1 MSSAVHNPASPSPP
15 RIVEIFN
22 AFALVGLTSFGGG
35 LSGRM
40 LQDFVQQRHWIGEDD
55 FFEGL
60 ALAQALPG
68 VNVTNL
74 AIWIGFRLRGWQ
86 GAAAGFTGIV
96 MPAAMLIVLLGA
108 LFTAL
113 VRFPVTHVAL
123 AGAAAVAIG
132 LTLSMAIT
140 AVKRLRNSFFRYV
153 VMAATFATVA
163 LLKWPLVWVV
173 LVGGGLSVGVEYW
186 RMRNTT
192 TATPD

>member
-1 MSSAVHNPASPSPP
+1 MRWRRHMRLLRTFETPRRAPWHVSPWRRSGGLAQSADPSDSPEAFVPMSSAVHNPASPSPT
-15 RIVEIFN
+15 RIAEIFN

-113 VRFPVTHVAL
+113 
-123 AGAAAVAIG
+123 
-132 LTLSMAIT
+132 
-140 AVKRLRNSFFRYV
+140 
-153 VMAATFATVA
+153 
-163 LLKWPLVWVV
+163 
-173 LVGGGLSVGVEYW
+173 
-186 RMRNTT
+186 
-192 TATPD
+192 